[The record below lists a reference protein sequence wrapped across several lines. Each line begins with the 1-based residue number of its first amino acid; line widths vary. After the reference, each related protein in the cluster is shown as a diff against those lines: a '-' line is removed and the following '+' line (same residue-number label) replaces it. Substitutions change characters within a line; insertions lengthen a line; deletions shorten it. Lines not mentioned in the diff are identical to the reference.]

1 MIKVN
6 YYVGMNDKNT
16 LKQELAK
23 SDFIT
28 TFDEVFRDYTFYEA
42 QGRFTNKFGEV
53 TFERSLIVTTFID
66 NCTETTLRHH
76 VQHNCSILKDKL
88 NQESILVEITKPE
101 VMFL

>member
-1 MIKVN
+1 MIKVA
-6 YYVGMNDKNT
+6 YYIEMNDKNT

-23 SDFIT
+23 IAFIHE
-28 TFDEVFRDYTFYEA
+28 FDKIFRDYTIHEA
-42 QGRFTNKFGEV
+42 QGRFTNKLGEV

-66 NCTETTLRHH
+66 ECTEEILRQH

-101 VMFL
+101 VMLL